1 MVSGNPF
8 KFVLVNL
15 SLYADL
21 IWTGIRCQGYE
32 STNPKV
38 FTSFLLLHLSKLLLG
53 FQDSHGFL
61 NDLQGWEL
69 SHKGKDK
76 RMEPEVTEYG
86 KFVSFLDGG
95 N

>member
-32 STNPKV
+32 STNPK
-38 FTSFLLLHLSKLLLG
+38 
-53 FQDSHGFL
+53 DSHGFL

>member
-1 MVSGNPF
+1 MELNAP
-8 KFVLVNL
+8 
-15 SLYADL
+15 A
-21 IWTGIRCQGYE
+21 
-32 STNPKV
+32 
-38 FTSFLLLHLSKLLLG
+38 
-53 FQDSHGFL
+53 DSHGFL